1 MVCGV
6 MDVEVPKTNWEKL
19 FDPQPEKVRRFVV
32 EADFMFGH
40 NLLFRAHDC
49 LQPKYMQKFKT
60 QSMMNIIFLC
70 CCSNLTRHN
79 GLSLL
84 IEG

>member
-40 NLLFRAHDC
+40 NLLFRAHD
-49 LQPKYMQKFKT
+49 
-60 QSMMNIIFLC
+60 
-70 CCSNLTRHN
+70 
-79 GLSLL
+79 
-84 IEG
+84 